1 MSEELDL
8 LILVVDRLDALSI
21 PSMVSGSIAMNVY
34 AEPRMTRDIDIVVAI
49 RAADVDAIVAAFAD
63 DFYCDR
69 EMIRHALDHEGSF
82 NLIHT
87 PTVIKV
93 DFLLRKNTP
102 YRLVEFGRRRA
113 LTVGGHVIH
122 VVAPEDL
129 VLSKLAWA
137 KPSHSEV
144 QLRDVR
150 NLIACVPDLDWR
162 YLERWAADL
171 TVTDLLAEVR
181 P

>member
-1 MSEELDL
+1 
-8 LILVVDRLDALSI
+8 
-21 PSMVSGSIAMNVY
+21 
-34 AEPRMTRDIDIVVAI
+34 MTRDIDMVVEI
-49 RAADVDAIVAAFAD
+49 RAADVDTIVAAFAH

-69 EMIRHALDHEGSF
+69 DMVRHAVDHQGSF
-82 NLIHT
+82 NVIHT

-93 DFLLRKNTP
+93 DFIVRKSTA
-102 YRLVEFGRRRA
+102 YRRVEFERRRA
-113 LTVGGHVIH
+113 ITVEGHLIQ

-150 NLIACVPDLDWR
+150 NLIACVPELDWV

-171 TVTDLLAEVR
+171 TVTNLLAEVR
-181 P
+181 A

>member
-1 MSEELDL
+1 ML
-8 LILVVDRLDALSI
+8 
-21 PSMVSGSIAMNVY
+21 SGSTAMNVY
-34 AEPRMTRDIDIVVAI
+34 AEPRMTRDIDMVVEIGASDIDTIVTT
-49 RAADVDAIVAAFAD
+49 FAH

-69 EMIRHALDHEGSF
+69 DMIRHAVDHQGSF
-82 NLIHT
+82 NVIHT

-93 DFLLRKNTP
+93 DFIVRKNTT
-102 YRLVEFGRRRA
+102 YRRVEFERRRSI
-113 LTVGGHVIH
+113 TVEGHVIQ

-150 NLIACVPDLDWR
+150 TLIACVPNLDWV

-181 P
+181 A